1 MEIAKTV
8 GADPKT
14 ITNVLENLKNFK
26 NSISQILMVFNVDP
40 VSNSTYKCERG
51 AIHVS
56 ENSRPVSTVLDKS
69 CDW

>member
-26 NSISQILMVFNVDP
+26 NSIS
-40 VSNSTYKCERG
+40 
-51 AIHVS
+51 
-56 ENSRPVSTVLDKS
+56 
-69 CDW
+69 